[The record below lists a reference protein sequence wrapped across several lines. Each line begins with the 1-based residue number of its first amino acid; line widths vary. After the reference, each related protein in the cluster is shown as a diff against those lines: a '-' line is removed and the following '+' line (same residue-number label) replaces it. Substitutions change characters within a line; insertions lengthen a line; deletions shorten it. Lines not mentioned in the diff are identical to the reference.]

1 MLNDNG
7 NVKRW
12 EDIKV
17 EFHLRNTLYCLQNVN
32 ALPKTWK
39 DMILKD
45 KGNARNLVLFDH
57 HIVRKFQICSLNKLP
72 SKEVKSYIKLLLTQ
86 ILLNRQH
93 KIISRIFLNHPS
105 LIGKKYIF

>member
-1 MLNDNG
+1 MLNKNG
-7 NVKRW
+7 IVKRR

-17 EFHLRNTLYCLQNVN
+17 EFHLRNILYCLPKVN

-57 HIVRKFQICSLNKLP
+57 HIVRKFQICSLNKLI
-72 SKEVKSYIKLLLTQ
+72 SKELY
-86 ILLNRQH
+86 
-93 KIISRIFLNHPS
+93 
-105 LIGKKYIF
+105 